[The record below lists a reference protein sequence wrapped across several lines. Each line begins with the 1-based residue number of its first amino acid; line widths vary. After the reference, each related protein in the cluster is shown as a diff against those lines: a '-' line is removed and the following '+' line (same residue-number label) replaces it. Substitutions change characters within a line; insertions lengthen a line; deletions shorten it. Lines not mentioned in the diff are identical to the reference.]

1 MLENLIFTISIL
13 ATFSFFAEKVEF
25 SQMSRAARITLLF
38 LFLNLGLF
46 ATKLVV
52 GLLFG
57 SLAVL
62 SDAFNSLVDIATS
75 VMVYFAIKIGGQPA
89 DAGHPFGHSRAEP
102 LAAFTVSILT
112 FVLAFEVIRE
122 ALERILSGS
131 QPTISMLPIFVLLGV
146 ILVKSAMF
154 FLARKFP
161 ESPALVALSADAKM
175 DVVISLLALLGV
187 GGINF
192 GYPMLDVYAAI
203 AIAIWI
209 AWIGFTI
216 ARENLAKLMGRCPDA
231 MTLQK
236 IRGELNEF
244 KKRKEILEFKN
255 LRAQFIGS
263 EIQIAVTVIAP
274 KNLPLEKVH
283 ALEESIQKAI
293 KKVEGVHEVAVH
305 IEPN

>member
-1 MLENLIFTISIL
+1 MF
-13 ATFSFFAEKVEF
+13 
-25 SQMSRAARITLLF
+25 RAARITLLF

-46 ATKLVV
+46 AAKLVV

-75 VMVYFAIKIGGQPA
+75 VMVYFAIKVGSQPA
-89 DAGHPFGHSRAEP
+89 DADHPFGHSRAEP

-131 QPTISMLPIFVLLGV
+131 QPEISMLPIFVLLGV
-146 ILVKSAMF
+146 ILTKGAMF

-161 ESPALVALSADAKM
+161 ESPALVALSADSKM
-175 DVVISLLALLGV
+175 DVVISLLALVGV

-192 GYPMLDVYAAI
+192 GLPQLDIYAAL
-203 AIAIWI
+203 AIAAWI

-216 ARENLAKLMGRCPDA
+216 ARDNLAKLMGRCPDDS
-231 MTLQK
+231 TVRE
-236 IRGELNEF
+236 IREKLNEF
-244 KKRKEILEFKN
+244 KEQKKILSFKN

-283 ALEESIQKAI
+283 ALEEEIQKKLKSI
-293 KKVEGVHEVAVH
+293 KEVCEVAVH
-305 IEPN
+305 IEPA

>member
-1 MLENLIFTISIL
+1 
-13 ATFSFFAEKVEF
+13 
-25 SQMSRAARITLLF
+25 MSRAVRITLLF
-38 LFLNLGLF
+38 LVLNLGLF
-46 ATKLVV
+46 AAKLLV

-75 VMVYFAIKIGGQPA
+75 VMVYFAIKVGNQPA
-89 DAGHPFGHSRAEP
+89 DADHPFGHSRAEP

-131 QPTISMLPIFVLLGV
+131 QPEISMLPIFVLFGV
-146 ILVKSAMF
+146 ILVKGAMF

-192 GYPMLDVYAAI
+192 GLPQLDIYAAL
-203 AIAIWI
+203 AIAAWI

-216 ARENLAKLMGRCPDA
+216 ARDNLAKLMGRCPDEA
-231 MTLQK
+231 TLRE
-236 IRGELNEF
+236 IREKLNELKEQ
-244 KKRKEILEFKN
+244 KKILKFKN

-274 KNLPLEKVH
+274 KNFSLEKVH
-283 ALEESIQKAI
+283 ALEEEIQSKL
-293 KKVEGVHEVAVH
+293 KFVDKVHEVAVH